1 MKAGKRE
8 IYLLVVLF
16 LIAYGFFFYKVI
28 WGNAYPKIEEVQNN
42 IEVENKKKQAL
53 ESDLKNIEEL
63 KKSLESKNVQDE
75 RLAEYLMTE
84 ANVADNIEY
93 VDKLARLFYGKIGDA
108 SVSRPVDKKTEQS
121 KTSFYEFKID
131 FKALMTYGE
140 AVNLVNYLEG
150 GSRKVKISSF
160 DLKPRVA
167 SGNADAGYLND
178 PDKEVEV
185 SMAVNLYSLSLGNA
199 NKLYEYSRTR
209 FNRFHD
215 GDGVFFVPT
224 ALTIGDGNA
233 VADAGGL
240 PSGNVVA
247 FNKDIE
253 IKLESF
259 LVGGQN
265 FLVYCK
271 ESNKHISFKTRIRPK
286 VTLVFNGNTCSVDIV
301 GNSGEQKNL
310 DSSITKEKV
319 DISIITNF
327 TLNASENKDLGLD
340 VYIQNNSGKNINI
353 LLNDSIRRARILDR
367 NGNSIY
373 RTNSTEKVTI
383 L

>member
-1 MKAGKRE
+1 
-8 IYLLVVLF
+8 
-16 LIAYGFFFYKVI
+16 
-28 WGNAYPKIEEVQNN
+28 
-42 IEVENKKKQAL
+42 
-53 ESDLKNIEEL
+53 
-63 KKSLESKNVQDE
+63 
-75 RLAEYLMTE
+75 
-84 ANVADNIEY
+84 
-93 VDKLARLFYGKIGDA
+93 
-108 SVSRPVDKKTEQS
+108 
-121 KTSFYEFKID
+121 
-131 FKALMTYGE
+131 MTYGE

-240 PSGNVVA
+240 PSGNAVA

-253 IKLESF
+253 IKQQSI

-265 FLVYCK
+265 FL
-271 ESNKHISFKTRIRPK
+271 
-286 VTLVFNGNTCSVDIV
+286 L
-301 GNSGEQKNL
+301 
-310 DSSITKEKV
+310 
-319 DISIITNF
+319 
-327 TLNASENKDLGLD
+327 
-340 VYIQNNSGKNINI
+340 
-353 LLNDSIRRARILDR
+353 
-367 NGNSIY
+367 
-373 RTNSTEKVTI
+373 
-383 L
+383 

>member
-42 IEVENKKKQAL
+42 IQAENKKKQAL

-63 KKSLESKNVQDE
+63 KKSLDSKNVQNE

-108 SVSRPVDKKTEQS
+108 NVSRPVDKKTEQS
-121 KTSFYEFKID
+121 NTSFYEFKID

-140 AVNLVNYLEG
+140 AINLINYLEG
-150 GSRKVKISSF
+150 GSRKVKISNL
-160 DLKPRVA
+160 DLKPMIVA
-167 SGNADAGYLND
+167 GNDNMSYLND
-178 PDKEVEV
+178 PSKIVDV

-224 ALTIGDGNA
+224 ALTIGDGTT

-240 PSGNVVA
+240 PSGNVDT
-247 FNKDIE
+247 FEKDIE
-253 IKLESF
+253 VKLESF
-259 LVGGQN
+259 LAGGQN
-265 FLVYCK
+265 FYVFNK
-271 ESNKHISFKTRIRPK
+271 EGNKIKRIKTRIRPV
-286 VTLVFNGNTCSVDIV
+286 VTMVFNGNTCSVEVIGNAGERHTYDSPISKDNV
-301 GNSGEQKNL
+301 GIYVL
-310 DSSITKEKV
+310 TD
-319 DISIITNF
+319 F
-327 TLNASENKDLGLD
+327 TLVAPENKDLGVD
-340 VYIQNNSGKNINI
+340 VKIENNSGKKINI
-353 LLNDSIRRARILDR
+353 LLKDNIRRARILDR

-373 RTNSTEKVTI
+373 RSSSTEKVTI